1 MWATGGMKR
10 GGSRGVEEWIS
21 EHIYGFGL
29 LCLMHLL
36 CAHAGA
42 LGYTTLDLRFLYIPG
57 LFFLLLFFAFLLFW
71 SCFGAGMG
79 GRIFVYIPYLHLY
92 KNDLP

>member
-57 LFFLLLFFAFLLFW
+57 LFFSASFLCFSVILVMFW
-71 SCFGAGMG
+71 G
-79 GRIFVYIPYLHLY
+79 G
-92 KNDLP
+92 DGW